1 MEVVSV
7 CVCVRER
14 ETERRG
20 RKRGRERHLLGPF
33 DAGKYCSVYNISR
46 ISV

>member
-7 CVCVRER
+7 CVCERER
-14 ETERRG
+14 DRKER
-20 RKRGRERHLLGPF
+20 KKERERHLLGPF
-33 DAGKYCSVYNISR
+33 DSGKYCSVYNISR